1 MTVDRS
7 EKFMYTVSES
17 ELGAP
22 PAPTQLDFRRRTE
35 HLEPTEQLN
44 TVAGKQHD

>member
-7 EKFMYTVSES
+7 EKFMCTVSEY

-22 PAPTQLDFRRRTE
+22 PTQLDFRRSTE
-35 HLEPTEQLN
+35 HLDPTEQLN
-44 TVAGKQHD
+44 TVAGEQHD

>member
-22 PAPTQLDFRRRTE
+22 LAPTQLDFRRSTE
-35 HLEPTEQLN
+35 HLDPTEQLN
-44 TVAGKQHD
+44 TVTDKQYD